1 MSSINMRKTQKY
13 KRNGSPLSKTKSTS
27 SARATTRRQPSTAR
41 ATARR
46 QPSTARR
53 QPSTARQH
61 TMPNMRRNQY
71 PQNVYHRH
79 HTTRTNRFRSPPKKK
94 KQNSTIKNLYNRTKN
109 FFNKLRF

>member
-1 MSSINMRKTQKY
+1 M
-13 KRNGSPLSKTKSTS
+13 SPLSKTKSTTT
-27 SARATTRRQPSTAR
+27 ARATTRRQPSTAR
-41 ATARR
+41 ATPSARARR
-46 QPSTARR
+46 QPSTTRATARR
-53 QPSTARQH
+53 H